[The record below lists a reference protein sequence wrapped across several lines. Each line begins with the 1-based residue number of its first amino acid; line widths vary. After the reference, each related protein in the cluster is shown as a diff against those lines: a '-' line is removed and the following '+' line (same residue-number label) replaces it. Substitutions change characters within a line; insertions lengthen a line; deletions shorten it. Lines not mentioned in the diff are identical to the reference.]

1 MTTKEDI
8 ALALSKQRDREVR
21 LGTGITLKFAE
32 CFRLEKAGKQCFAHI
47 HPESNGFLTT
57 GEMVPSKFAVRV
69 LEFDPEVYYNGQFI
83 PYSEYYR
90 ILFSGANSRNWAVCD
105 FKHLYRIISAPPEKH
120 IDRMVRN
127 LLAL

>member
-8 ALALSKQRDREVR
+8 ALALSKQRDREVC
-21 LGTGITLKFAE
+21 LGTGVTLKFAE

-47 HPESNGFLTT
+47 HPEANGFRVT
-57 GEMVPSKFAVRV
+57 GEMAPSKFSVRV
-69 LEFDPEVYYNGQFI
+69 LEFDPESYHDGQFI

-90 ILFSGANSRNWAVCD
+90 TLFDGANSRNWAVEE
-105 FKHLYRIISAPPEKH
+105 FKHRYRIISAPSEKC
-120 IDRMVRN
+120 IDRMVHN